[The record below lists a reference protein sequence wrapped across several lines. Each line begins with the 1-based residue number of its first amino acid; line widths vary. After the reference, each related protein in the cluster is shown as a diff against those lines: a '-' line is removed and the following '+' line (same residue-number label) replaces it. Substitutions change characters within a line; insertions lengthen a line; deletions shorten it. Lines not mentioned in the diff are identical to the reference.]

1 MKSEK
6 GITLVALMITIIVI
20 LIIAGVAT
28 YSGMESVDTAKRTAF
43 ISEMEM
49 IQAKVNIIY
58 EKRKTNE
65 QDLEYYNNLGQDI
78 SKVSEN
84 KLNTALGGTSRR
96 RV

>member
-1 MKSEK
+1 MKSER
-6 GITLVALMITIIVI
+6 GITLVSLMVTIIVI

-28 YSGMESVDTAKRTAF
+28 YSGMESVDTAKKTAF

-65 QDLEYYNNLGQDI
+65 QDLEYYNNIGQDI
-78 SKVSEN
+78 NKVSVS
-84 KLNTALGGTSRR
+84 KLDTVLSGTSRR
-96 RV
+96 RF

>member
-1 MKSEK
+1 MKSER
-6 GITLVALMITIIVI
+6 GITLVSLMVTIIVI

-28 YSGMESVDTAKRTAF
+28 YSGMESVDTAKKTAF

-65 QDLEYYNNLGQDI
+65 QDLEYYNNIGQDI
-78 SKVSEN
+78 NKVSVS
-84 KLNTALGGTSRR
+84 KLDTVLSGTSRF
-96 RV
+96 